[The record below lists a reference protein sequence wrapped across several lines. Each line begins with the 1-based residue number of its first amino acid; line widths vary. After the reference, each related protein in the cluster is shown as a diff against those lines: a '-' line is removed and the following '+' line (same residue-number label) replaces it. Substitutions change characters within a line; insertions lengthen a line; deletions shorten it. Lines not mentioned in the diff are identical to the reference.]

1 MSTIALPSRET
12 RSARFTAAK
21 IGRAISAIPVLF
33 PTFDTVIK
41 FTASLGGTLSRGMA
55 INEQGLVA
63 GWSNQS
69 DGSRRAV
76 VWRNGSIEALGTLG
90 GPSST
95 VPWPGLNDAGL
106 VVGISQTDEVDP
118 LDEAWSC
125 EFGGFLLE
133 TTNLICR
140 GFVRTATGMQELP
153 PFRGGNHTFATD
165 VNNGGQ
171 IVGSSG
177 RTDPSFE
184 GRSRTWP

>member
-1 MSTIALPSRET
+1 MRSPAPLLLLAALGGCGTASEVTQPADREPHLQVTPS
-12 RSARFTAAK
+12 SY
-21 IGRAISAIPVLF
+21 
-33 PTFDTVIK
+33 TVIK

-55 INEQGLVA
+55 INNQGLVA

-76 VWRNGSIEALGTLG
+76 LWRNGSISALGTLG

-95 VPWPGLNDAGL
+95 VPWPGLNEAGL

-125 EFGGFLLE
+125 ELGGFLLE

-140 GFVRTATGMQELP
+140 GFVWTGD
-153 PFRGGNHTFATD
+153 RDA
-165 VNNGGQ
+165 
-171 IVGSSG
+171 
-177 RTDPSFE
+177 
-184 GRSRTWP
+184 